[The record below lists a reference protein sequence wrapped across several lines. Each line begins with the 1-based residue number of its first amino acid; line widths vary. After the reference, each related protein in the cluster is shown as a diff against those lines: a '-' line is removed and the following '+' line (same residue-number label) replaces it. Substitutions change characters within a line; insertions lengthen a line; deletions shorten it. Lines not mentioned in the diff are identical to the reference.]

1 MAEELIPAPSGTRLR
16 LRTGEK
22 GGVPTFL
29 QLEVI
34 GWTLKQSSD
43 GRSVLVPMVWGY
55 GSEKTGQADRLDD
68 VVAHLAPIVEAGY
81 HHVICGFPAPY
92 DRESMER
99 LATQVRP
106 RLEALIAS

>member
-22 GGVPTFL
+22 DGVPTFL
-29 QLEVI
+29 QLDVI
-34 GWTLKQSSD
+34 GWTLKKSSD

-68 VVAHLAPIVEAGY
+68 VVAHLAETGISVTNYTLVSSDLGGE
-81 HHVICGFPAPY
+81 F
-92 DRESMER
+92 
-99 LATQVRP
+99 
-106 RLEALIAS
+106 

>member
-22 GGVPTFL
+22 DGVPTFL
-29 QLEVI
+29 QLDVV
-34 GWTLKQSSD
+34 GWTLKKSSD

-68 VVAHLAPIVEAGY
+68 VVAHLAETGISVANYTLVSSDLGGE
-81 HHVICGFPAPY
+81 F
-92 DRESMER
+92 
-99 LATQVRP
+99 
-106 RLEALIAS
+106 

>member
-22 GGVPTFL
+22 DGVPTFL

-34 GWTLKQSSD
+34 GWTLKKSSD

-55 GSEKTGQADRLDD
+55 GSENTGQADSLDD
-68 VVAHLAPIVEAGY
+68 VVAHLAQTGVAVENYTLVSPDLG
-81 HHVICGFPAPY
+81 GEF
-92 DRESMER
+92 
-99 LATQVRP
+99 
-106 RLEALIAS
+106 

>member
-34 GWTLKQSSD
+34 GWALKKSSD

-55 GSEKTGQADRLDD
+55 GSDNTGQADRLDD
-68 VVAHLAPIVEAGY
+68 VVEHLAQSGVAVENYTLVSPDLG
-81 HHVICGFPAPY
+81 GEF
-92 DRESMER
+92 
-99 LATQVRP
+99 
-106 RLEALIAS
+106 

>member
-55 GSEKTGQADRLDD
+55 GSEKTGEADRLDD
-68 VVAHLAPIVEAGY
+68 VVAHLAQSGVGVENYTLVSPDLG
-81 HHVICGFPAPY
+81 GEF
-92 DRESMER
+92 
-99 LATQVRP
+99 
-106 RLEALIAS
+106 

>member
-1 MAEELIPAPSGTRLR
+1 MAEELIPAASGTRLR

-55 GSEKTGQADRLDD
+55 GSENTGQADRLDD
-68 VVAHLAPIVEAGY
+68 VVEHLRQSGVAVENYTLVSSDLG
-81 HHVICGFPAPY
+81 GEF
-92 DRESMER
+92 
-99 LATQVRP
+99 
-106 RLEALIAS
+106 